1 MKQKKIK
8 VIAMIL
14 SLFAACNGM
23 LSAMETSKSEKNS
36 KIITKYASININKNS
51 NNKTNKNSKMKIKG
65 IQIKNFNKIFNLN
78 KEKSNDNFIKT
89 SERSK
94 KSNFNIINTK
104 KMLLLK
110 NTTQNKTKNLNSVNN
125 LISYTEREKA
135 KRIFFS
141 NKI

>member
-1 MKQKKIK
+1 M
-8 VIAMIL
+8 
-14 SLFAACNGM
+14 
-23 LSAMETSKSEKNS
+23 TSEKNS
-36 KIITKYASININKNS
+36 KIITKYASINFNKNS
-51 NNKTNKNSKMKIKG
+51 YNKTNKNSKMKIKG